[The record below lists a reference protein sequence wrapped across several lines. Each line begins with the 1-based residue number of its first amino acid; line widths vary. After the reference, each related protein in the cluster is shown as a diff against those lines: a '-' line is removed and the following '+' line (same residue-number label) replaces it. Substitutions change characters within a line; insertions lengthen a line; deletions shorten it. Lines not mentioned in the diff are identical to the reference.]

1 MLKGPRGLY
10 PERRAP
16 EQGALDRAV
25 EGMMTRL
32 LPAVDDFAARRLRR
46 IAGTVASHAAAAA
59 ALSDAAL
66 RAALAAIH
74 TPMRQK
80 GMERGPTTQALA
92 LLAEACRRAT
102 GLRPHPVQLMGAMA
116 LVEGRLAEMQTGE
129 GKTIVAALV
138 GGVAGLAGL
147 PTHVVTV
154 NDYLADRDAALAR
167 AILATA
173 GISVGVIRHGDAPEQ
188 RRAQYRCDVTYVS
201 NKELAFDYLRDQ
213 DASGCRG
220 RCAGA
225 PLLRG
230 LHFAIVDEADS
241 ILIDDA
247 RTPLILAGE
256 ASSSPE
262 EADVCRSALAAA
274 ATLIERVHYVLAPD
288 RREVALTAAGSAA
301 IGHLLSGGGL
311 WRARQAREE
320 MVRHALAARRLFKRD
335 RDYIVIDGAVCI
347 VDESTGR
354 IAEGRSWQ
362 NGLHQ
367 MIEAVEGLPPSAQSV
382 TRASITFQDFFSRYL
397 RLSGLS
403 GTLAEVAAECRVVYG
418 RSTVR
423 IPTRLPARRRHLG
436 TSLLAGLEAKW
447 NSVAVA
453 AAAQVATGR
462 PVLIGTRS
470 IAASELVSRQLHRAG
485 LAHVV
490 LNARHDSDEAAIVAA
505 AGQAGRIT
513 VATNMAGRG
522 TDIRLDAAA
531 LRAGGLH
538 VILTELHESRR
549 IDRQL
554 IGRGARQG
562 DPGSFELVLSLEDE
576 LFVTYAPG
584 ALRFGVAWLRW
595 RAQAAAER
603 KHRGDR
609 QRVMQSHRRLK
620 EVLSFAGAG

>member
-1 MLKGPRGLY
+1 MLERARSLY

-25 EGMMTRL
+25 EGMIARL
-32 LPAVDDFAARRLRR
+32 LTPMDRLAARRLRR
-46 IAGTVASHAAAAA
+46 IAGAVGTDAT
-59 ALSDAAL
+59 LSDAGLRGAL
-66 RAALAAIH
+66 DAMH
-74 TPMRQK
+74 TPMRQ
-80 GMERGPTTQALA
+80 GGLERGPVTQALG
-92 LLAEACRRAT
+92 LLAEACHRAT
-102 GLRPHPVQLMGAMA
+102 GLRPHKVQLMGALA
-116 LVEGRLAEMQTGE
+116 LMEGRLAEMQTGE

-167 AILATA
+167 AILAYA
-173 GISVGVIRHGDAPEQ
+173 GISVGVIRHGAAPEQ
-188 RRAQYRCDVTYVS
+188 RRAQYCCDVTYVS

-213 DASGCRG
+213 DAFARNG
-220 RCAGA
+220 RRAGGP

-247 RTPLILAGE
+247 RTPLILAGATE
-256 ASSSPE
+256 SAPE
-262 EADVCRSALAAA
+262 EANVCRSALAVV
-274 ATLIERVHYVLAPD
+274 ATLLEQVHYVLVPG
-288 RREVALTAAGSAA
+288 RREVTLTEAGSAA
-301 IGHLLSGGGL
+301 VAHLLSGGGL

-320 MVRHALAARRLFKRD
+320 WVRHALAARHLFKRD
-335 RDYIVIDGAVCI
+335 RDYIVKQGAVCI

-436 TSLLAGLEAKW
+436 TRLLAGLEQKW
-447 NSVAVA
+447 EVIAAA
-453 AAAQVATGR
+453 AAAQVAVGR

-470 IAASELVSRQLHRAG
+470 ISASELVSWHLQRAG

-490 LNARHDSDEAAIVAA
+490 LNARHDGDEAAIVAA

-522 TDIRLDAAA
+522 TDIRLDPAA

-562 DPGSFELVLSLEDE
+562 DPGSFELILSREDE

-584 ALRFGVAWLRW
+584 ALRLGAAWLRW
-595 RAQAAAER
+595 RAQEAAER
-603 KHRGDR
+603 QHRGDR

-620 EVLSFAGAG
+620 EVLAFAGAG